1 MPSQSAS
8 TAPRIQ
14 PSMACGPPIAPTIR
28 GMVMNGPTPIMSIM
42 LRAVA
47 LVRVSSRARPWLDWA
62 SGGAAAFRLLVAGT
76 EQVYIEADGA
86 GHAVG
91 QLAEKSVS
99 VVDVS
104 PFAVAGAQQT
114 SGKRRFIGI
123 VRGKQRLEV
132 RIPLAGEIET
142 ALLHPSVEI
151 FG

>member
-14 PSMACGPPIAPTIR
+14 PSMACGPPMAPTMR
-28 GMVMNGPTPIMSIM
+28 GMVMKGPTPIMSIM

-62 SGGAAAFRLLVAGT
+62 SGGAAAAFTLLVAGT

-86 GHAVG
+86 GHTVG

-99 VVDVS
+99 V
-104 PFAVAGAQQT
+104 
-114 SGKRRFIGI
+114 
-123 VRGKQRLEV
+123 
-132 RIPLAGEIET
+132 
-142 ALLHPSVEI
+142 
-151 FG
+151 